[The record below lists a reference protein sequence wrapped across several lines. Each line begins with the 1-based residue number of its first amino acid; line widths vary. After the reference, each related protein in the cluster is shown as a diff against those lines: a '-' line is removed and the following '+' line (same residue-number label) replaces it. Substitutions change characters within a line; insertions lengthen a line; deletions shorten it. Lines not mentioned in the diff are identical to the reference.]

1 MAQFFH
7 YILEFKQDTM
17 KSMRF
22 LVLAFGAALMVAC
35 GSSSPLGDQVKE
47 PFSSSK
53 YESTKRYW
61 RAVGKGS
68 SKDDNIAKS
77 KADLQAKKEIAQQVQ
92 TRMKVVS
99 DQYFSD
105 TETLNSEEVNDK
117 FQSLARE
124 VTNTQIADLRKIGE
138 EKYFNGEN
146 YTVYIA
152 YEIHKKQMLRFVK
165 KKAKVDSKIDKAMLK
180 AIEDIIDAEL
190 AELEEEDE

>member
-1 MAQFFH
+1 MAQFFR
-7 YILEFKQDTM
+7 YILELKQDTM

-68 SKDDNIAKS
+68 SKDDNIAKR

-152 YEIHKKQMLRFVK
+152 YEIHKANAALHEKE
-165 KKAKVDSKIDKAMLK
+165 AKVDSKIDKAMLK
-180 AIEDIIDAEL
+180 TIEDIIDSEL
-190 AELEEEDE
+190 AELEDEDE

>member
-1 MAQFFH
+1 
-7 YILEFKQDTM
+7 
-17 KSMRF
+17 MRF

-152 YEIHKKQMLRFVK
+152 YEIHKKQMLRFMK
-165 KKAKVDSKIDKAMLK
+165 KKAKVDSKIDKTMLK
-180 AIEDIIDAEL
+180 AIEDIIDSEL

>member
-1 MAQFFH
+1 MAQFFR
-7 YILEFKQDTM
+7 YILELKQDTM

-152 YEIHKKQMLRFVK
+152 YEIHKKQMLRFMK
-165 KKAKVDSKIDKAMLK
+165 KKAKVDSKIDKTMLK
-180 AIEDIIDAEL
+180 AIEDIIDSEL

>member
-1 MAQFFH
+1 MAQFFR
-7 YILEFKQDTM
+7 YILELKQDTM

-152 YEIHKKQMLRFVK
+152 YEIHKKQMLRFMK
-165 KKAKVDSKIDKAMLK
+165 KKAKVESKIDKTMLK
-180 AIEDIIDAEL
+180 AIEDIIDSEL

>member
-1 MAQFFH
+1 MAQFFR
-7 YILEFKQDTM
+7 YILELKQDTM

-68 SKDDNIAKS
+68 SKDDNIAKN

-152 YEIHKKQMLRFVK
+152 YEIHKKQMLRFMK

-180 AIEDIIDAEL
+180 SIEDIIDSEL
-190 AELEEEDE
+190 SELEEEDE